1 MINISFLN
9 GIHEA
14 RFNECIKRDE
24 TGSGDVERI
33 ALFYIL
39 SGNSDIWSKGID
51 NIYCF
56 KENGIKINSLK
67 KLFLCSSSNKLVKL
81 AFNLYNGIA
90 TKNMDP
96 RSLFSSLD
104 NDNLQLVINSLKIRF

>member
-9 GIHEA
+9 EVHKA

-67 KLFLCSSSNKLVKL
+67 KLFLCSSSNKLVEL
-81 AFNLYNGIA
+81 AFNLYNGFA

-104 NDNLQLVINSLKIRF
+104 SDNLQLVLNSLKIRF